1 MFIEIL
7 SYFCI
12 LFTFTLLIYWP
23 FINYF
28 KITPLI
34 DRSIPYMTGIKFGV
48 TGLILTYSAIH
59 FVDGVL
65 VNSQFVSIL
74 FSGLLGG
81 PFAILIS
88 GLIIGIGRF
97 FLSEISLASTIF
109 NYNFILLVLVLFLI
123 TRRYEL
129 TGKTV
134 FIYFWICL
142 IETIFISFIGLCF
155 SSKGFGF
162 LLLYG
167 LFTIFAFYFI
177 YIVIHQVKRTNDTV
191 QETTY
196 LRKTDYL
203 TQLPNI
209 KELEKCIQQLVKKN
223 GIFSILLV
231 DIRDFNTINSRYGF
245 STGDLIIKQLAINLK
260 EYANKNDAF
269 VGRLSGEGFALILKD
284 IPPALAIVEAD
295 SLIHTIAQQPF
306 NVIEKEKIYISVT
319 IGLSSFPDNGN
330 TLLCLT
336 ENLIK
341 ASQHAKSSKT
351 SGYFHA
357 NNLK

>member
-28 KITPLI
+28 KITPLM
-34 DRSIPYMTGIKFGV
+34 DRSIPIVTGIKFGV

-59 FVDGVL
+59 LVDGVL
-65 VNSQFVSIL
+65 VNSQFISVL

-97 FLSEISLASTIF
+97 FFSEGTMVSSIF
-109 NYNFILLVLVLFLI
+109 NYNFILLVLFLFLL
-123 TRRYEL
+123 TRKYEM
-129 TGKTV
+129 TTKTV
-134 FIYFWICL
+134 FIYFWLCL
-142 IETIFISFIGLCF
+142 IETILISFIGLCF
-155 SSKGFGF
+155 SSNAYAF
-162 LLLYG
+162 LLVYG

-191 QETTY
+191 QETNY
-196 LRKTDYL
+196 LRKIDYL
-203 TQLPNI
+203 TQLPNTA
-209 KELEKCIQQLVKKN
+209 ELEKCLQQLIKKN
-223 GIFSILLV
+223 EVFSLLLI
-231 DIRDFNTINSRYGF
+231 DIRDFKMINSQYGF
-245 STGDLIIKQLAINLK
+245 TTGNIIIKQLALHLK
-260 EYANKNDAF
+260 EYADKNDAF
-269 VGRLSGEGFALILKD
+269 VSRLGGEEFAIILKNT
-284 IPPALAIVEAD
+284 PPAIAIFEAD
-295 SLIHTIAQQPF
+295 SLIKTIAQQPF
-306 NVIEKEKIYISVT
+306 NEIGKEEIYISVT
-319 IGLSSFPDNGN
+319 IGLSSYPDNGTN
-330 TLLCLT
+330 SHSMI
-336 ENLIK
+336 ENLIR
-341 ASQHAKSSKT
+341 ASQHAKSNLT